1 MKKLLFAI
9 LAAAAIVSF
18 ASCGGSNSSSDKKDK
33 GDTVQTDNK
42 SSNEQKGVTVEEQA
56 VEMFKKMYDAGEN
69 DDLKKFTKLAKEF
82 DKWFKK
88 LSTEDQEKVN
98 EAVFD
103 WDEEKAE
110 MIVDAA
116 NDILY

>member
-18 ASCGGSNSSSDKKDK
+18 ASCGGSNSSS
-33 GDTVQTDNK
+33 NK
-42 SSNEQKGVTVEEQA
+42 SSNEQKVESVEEQA

-82 DKWFKK
+82 DKWFNN

-110 MIVDAA
+110 MIIDAA